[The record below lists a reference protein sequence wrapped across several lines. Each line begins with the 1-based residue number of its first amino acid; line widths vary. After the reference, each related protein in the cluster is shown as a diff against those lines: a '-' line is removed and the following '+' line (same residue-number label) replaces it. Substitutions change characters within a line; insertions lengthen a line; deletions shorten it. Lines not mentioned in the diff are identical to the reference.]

1 MIKVMRHEMRFV
13 VLALLA
19 VLCFASTGCVQSS
32 VSSDAKDAKEDPT
45 AALKEL
51 IKKDV
56 KEDNESCPMNLDNG
70 VIYASVEYDEDANTV
85 IYKYLVENFDNL
97 DGGDGAL
104 KESLLSALADACD
117 NDDSI
122 AYFKA
127 VVETG
132 TNLVYRYSTNDDY
145 REIVIKPSDLQ
156 AGLPQLKK

>member
-1 MIKVMRHEMRFV
+1 M
-13 VLALLA
+13 ALLA
-19 VLCFASTGCVQSS
+19 ALCFVSTGCVQSS
-32 VSSDAKDAKEDPT
+32 VSSDAKDAKGDSI

-56 KEDNESCPMNLDNG
+56 MEDNENCPMNLENG
-70 VIYASVEYDEDANTV
+70 VIYASVEYNEDANTV
-85 IYKYLVENFDNL
+85 TYKYMVDNFDNL

-104 KESLLSALADACD
+104 KESLLNALAEACD

-127 VVETG
+127 VAETG

-145 REIVIKPSDLQ
+145 REIVIKPSDLES
-156 AGLPQLKK
+156 GLPQLKK

>member
-19 VLCFASTGCVQSS
+19 VLCFVSTGCVKSS
-32 VSSDAKDAKEDPT
+32 VSSDAKDAKDDPT

-85 IYKYLVENFDNL
+85 TYKYLVENFDNL

-104 KESLLSALADACD
+104 KESLLGALAEACD

-127 VVETG
+127 VAETG

>member
-19 VLCFASTGCVQSS
+19 VLCFASTGCVKSS
-32 VSSDAKDAKEDPT
+32 VSSDAKADSI
-45 AALKEL
+45 AALKAL

-56 KEDNESCPMNLDNG
+56 MEENESCPMNLENG
-70 VIYASVEYDEDANTV
+70 VIYTSVEYDEDANTV
-85 IYKYLVENFDNL
+85 TYKYLVENFDNL

-104 KESLLSALADACD
+104 KEALLSALAEACD

-127 VVETG
+127 VAETG
-132 TNLVYRYSTNDDY
+132 TNLVYHYSTNDDY
-145 REIVIKPSDLQ
+145 REIVIKPSDLESH
-156 AGLPQLKK
+156 LSQLQK

>member
-1 MIKVMRHEMRFV
+1 MIKTMRFA

-19 VLCFASTGCVQSS
+19 ALCFVSTGCVQSS
-32 VSSDAKDAKEDPT
+32 VSSDTKDAKDAKGDSI

-56 KEDNESCPMNLDNG
+56 MEDNENCPMNLENG
-70 VIYASVEYDEDANTV
+70 VIYASVEYNEDANTV
-85 IYKYLVENFDNL
+85 TYKYMVDNFDNL
-97 DGGDGAL
+97 NGGDGAL
-104 KESLLSALADACD
+104 KESLLGALAEAID

-122 AYFKA
+122 AFFKA

-145 REIVIKPSDLQ
+145 REIVIKPADLESH
-156 AGLPQLKK
+156 LSQLQK